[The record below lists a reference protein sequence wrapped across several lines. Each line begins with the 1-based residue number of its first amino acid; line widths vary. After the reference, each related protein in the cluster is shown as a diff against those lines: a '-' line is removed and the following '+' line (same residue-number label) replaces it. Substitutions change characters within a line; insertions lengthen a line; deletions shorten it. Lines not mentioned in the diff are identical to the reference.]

1 MLEQWSDKLQNS
13 HRIQEAL
20 LQYLGHYLGLVE
32 NYITELGTYPRL
44 EEALKTVATLTKE
57 DSGDLEIVLKLASN
71 ESLWAFWQK
80 LLAEHQDVIVSTPLE
95 DMI

>member
-1 MLEQWSDKLQNS
+1 
-13 HRIQEAL
+13 
-20 LQYLGHYLGLVE
+20 LVE

-57 DSGDLEIVLKLASN
+57 DSCNLEIVSNLASN
-71 ESLWAFWQK
+71 ESLWTFWRK
-80 LLAEHQDVIVSTPLE
+80 LLAEHEDVIVSTPLE